1 MFITVLKII
10 ITIFALGLLVL
21 VALFAIHF
29 IQAKRKEKSKISP
42 LLAEN
47 RKKEEKLLEDLL
59 KDIRENTDD
68 WFILDNILHYG
79 DAPIITNDR
88 RSIGILF
95 NLQQSSMMIH
105 LNLKRLQK
113 FTVEEDDTVVMD
125 MRGDHVTEF
134 IHKAER
140 YIDRRGRELE
150 FFRKKLKE
158 RL

>member
-1 MFITVLKII
+1 MFTLII
-10 ITIFALGLLVL
+10 KGIVAL
-21 VALFAIHF
+21 VAVIILLLLAFSSIGNLR
-29 IQAKRKEKSKISP
+29 AKRKEKSKISP

-47 RKKEEKLLEDLL
+47 RKKEEKLLEELL
-59 KDIRENTDD
+59 KDIRDNTDD
-68 WFILDNILHYG
+68 WFIIDNLMTYG

-88 RSIGILF
+88 RGIGILF
-95 NLQQSSMMIH
+95 NLQQSSIMIH

-113 FTVEEDDTVVMD
+113 FTVEDDDTVVMD

-150 FFRKKLKE
+150 FFRNKLKE
-158 RL
+158 KL

>member
-1 MFITVLKII
+1 MFITILKII
-10 ITIFALGLLVL
+10 VTLLALGLLAVVVGFML
-21 VALFAIHF
+21 SVAR
-29 IQAKRKEKSKISP
+29 AKRKEKSKISP

-68 WFILDNILHYG
+68 WFIMDNVLHYG

-88 RSIGILF
+88 RSIGVLF
-95 NLQQSSMMIH
+95 NLQQSSIMIH

-113 FTVEEDDTVVMD
+113 FTVEEDDTVVID

-150 FFRKKLKE
+150 FFRKKLEE